1 LQAHGLF
8 VETSFT
14 PGFVKF
20 IAQSHT
26 KKGAKNPPLYNK
38 KVLIADTEKE
48 VLRLSDSR
56 SFPPWSSK
64 DRAKA

>member
-1 LQAHGLF
+1 MNNIKYSAPQTWGQKI
-8 VETSFT
+8 S
-14 PGFVKF
+14 
-20 IAQSHT
+20 
-26 KKGAKNPPLYNK
+26 PLYNK